1 MVPAPLYLVFAGQ
14 HMSPPKVYVVC
25 YICHPNAVT
34 HIGRASAEGGKGKEG
49 GHGQVEIW
57 PSKRGA
63 SSPAP
68 ITWYSDRIKG

>member
-34 HIGRASAEGGKGKEG
+34 HIGRASTEGGREGKEKG
-49 GHGQVEIW
+49 WH
-57 PSKRGA
+57 SKAALSG
-63 SSPAP
+63 
-68 ITWYSDRIKG
+68 TDGE